1 MLLHFIHRAIVHVGV
16 TESSQVVNH
25 SIFIIA
31 ENTEGVRVSISQ
43 NRQDRVT
50 NPTIFSLF
58 YFVFPY
64 LYVSVT

>member
-1 MLLHFIHRAIVHVGV
+1 MLLRFIHRAIVHVDV
-16 TESSQVVNH
+16 TESCQVVNR

-31 ENTEGVRVSISQ
+31 ENTEAVRVSISQ

-58 YFVFPY
+58 YFLFPC